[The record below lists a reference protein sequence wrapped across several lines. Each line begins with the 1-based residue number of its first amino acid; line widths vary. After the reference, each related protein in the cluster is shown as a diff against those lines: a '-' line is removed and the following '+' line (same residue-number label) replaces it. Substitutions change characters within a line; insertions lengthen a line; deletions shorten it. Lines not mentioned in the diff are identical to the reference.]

1 MGIAVARSRKGI
13 VLSPRKYVLSPL
25 KEIGML
31 GCKPIDT
38 PIDVNIKMSTH
49 SGGKEVDSQR
59 LVGKLIYLSHTR
71 PNIAFSI
78 SLVSHFMHNFKEDH
92 LQAVFRILRYLK
104 GSLGRGLLFSKR
116 DEFRCGSFY

>member
-1 MGIAVARSRKGI
+1 
-13 VLSPRKYVLSPL
+13 
-25 KEIGML
+25 
-31 GCKPIDT
+31 
-38 PIDVNIKMSTH
+38 MSTH

-78 SLVSHFMHNFKEDH
+78 SLVSHFMHNLKEDH

-104 GSLGRGLLFSKR
+104 GSPGRGLLFSKQDKSLDVEAFTDADWVSSVDDR
-116 DEFRCGSFY
+116 RSTSSYCTFL